1 VISLFGFI
9 VILGIVVDDA
19 IVTGE
24 NIYRHLRTGENSLDA
39 VIQGT
44 REVAVPVTFG
54 VLTTVAAFLPIAFI
68 DGHRGQ
74 LFAAIPVVVIPILL
88 FSLIES
94 KLILPAHL
102 RHLTIQRNGD
112 LSPIE
117 RWQQGFATGFE
128 NLVMRHYRPALE
140 WVLRYRY
147 PVLGL
152 FVGVLL
158 LSTAMLSSGWMKFV
172 FFPKVQSE
180 FANATLEMPVGT
192 PFDITDRQV
201 QRIVEAAQ
209 RLQREYR
216 ERTGEAVIVNILSS
230 TGGAGS
236 HLGNVTFE
244 ITPPEER
251 LSDVS
256 SAQLVNQW
264 RDLIGPVPGAENLTY
279 RAEIGRVSDPVDIQ
293 LSGPDF
299 ASLSRVADQIKA
311 RLADYPSVFDI
322 SDSFSDGKEALEL
335 VLKPEA
341 QLLGLSREQ
350 ILSQVRQGFFGYEVQ
365 RIQRG
370 RDDVR
375 VMVRYAE
382 ADRQSLRSLE
392 EALIERPDGGR
403 VPLSALVDLVPDSSP
418 AQITRID
425 LQRTINVRA
434 DIDKQATNMLV
445 LQRELSAYI
454 DGLLQNHPDIRYTL
468 EGEAREQRESFASLK
483 WGLAVVL
490 FVIYCLLAIPFGS
503 YSQPFI
509 VLTIIPFG
517 AIGAL
522 AGHWIMG
529 MDLTLISLL
538 GLLALVG
545 VVVNDSLVLVDFVNQ
560 RRAEHLPLAQVIREA
575 AAQRFRPV
583 VLTSLTTFFGLMPLL
598 FEQSTQAQFLIPMAV
613 SLGFGI
619 LFATVITLFLVPVN
633 YMVLEDIRRLWAW
646 LMQKPVSPEPET
658 EQP

>member
-1 VISLFGFI
+1 
-9 VILGIVVDDA
+9 
-19 IVTGE
+19 
-24 NIYRHLRTGENSLDA
+24 
-39 VIQGT
+39 
-44 REVAVPVTFG
+44 
-54 VLTTVAAFLPIAFI
+54 
-68 DGHRGQ
+68 
-74 LFAAIPVVVIPILL
+74 VIPILL